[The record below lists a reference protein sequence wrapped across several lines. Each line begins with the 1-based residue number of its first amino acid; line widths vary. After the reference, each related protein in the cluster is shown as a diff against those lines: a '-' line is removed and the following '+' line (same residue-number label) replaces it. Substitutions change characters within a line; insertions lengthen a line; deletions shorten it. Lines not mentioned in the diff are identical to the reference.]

1 VRRAPL
7 LIAALACCLGALV
20 PAASA
25 ARPRFETDLL
35 ARIPTP
41 GYPALAYV
49 HPNRRI
55 YVGTYVNSQGDS
67 LRSRVFEYE
76 SDALVRSWTVPGQD
90 LSKEHGVQV
99 ATSDSKGRLV
109 LLDRNPARALLLDRR
124 TGAFS
129 RYATFADLPDCPPL
143 GGQNCSPSTTNG
155 PPVPN
160 YAAWGPDGSLY
171 VTDFEQAVIWRVPR
185 GGGAARIWLA
195 DARLDGG
202 QFGTTGIALGP
213 DRKTLF
219 VAQGSSGG
227 LNPGGL
233 LPGGSLNPTSGKIY
247 KLAIQPGGGPGQLQQ
262 LYESQPADLPDG
274 FALARSGN
282 LYVPMAGS
290 NQLVVVAPNGAET
303 ARFPSSPSGGNGSAV
318 PFDTPS
324 SARFTGTR
332 LIVANQSFGGT
343 RENQATLDVEAGEAG
358 LQEFIYGLDR
368 TAPKLTKLSLAPKRF
383 RRGRGRHRGTHIRFR
398 LSERSRVLFRVERRT
413 RKGWSHVGDF
423 SRTRK
428 AGRSSLAFSG
438 RFKFRGRTRL
448 LKAGR
453 YRLKARA
460 RDAARNRSRLASRR
474 FRVLR

>member
-1 VRRAPL
+1 VKRAL
-7 LIAALACCLGALV
+7 LVAAALACWLGALA
-20 PAASA
+20 PSAGA
-25 ARPRFETDLL
+25 ARARFDTRLL

-41 GYPALAYV
+41 GFPAFAYV

-55 YVGTYVNSQGDS
+55 YVGTYVNTQGDS
-67 LRSRVFEYE
+67 QRSRVLEYE
-76 SDALVRSWTVPGQD
+76 GGTPVRSWTVPGQD

-109 LLDRNPARALLLDRR
+109 LLDRNPARALLLNRS
-124 TGAFS
+124 TGNFA
-129 RYATFADLPDCPPL
+129 RYATFADLPNCPPL
-143 GGQNCSPSTTNG
+143 GGQNCSPSTTDG

-171 VTDFEQAVIWRVPR
+171 VTDFEQAVIWRVPK
-185 GGGAARIWLA
+185 GGGAAQIWLA

-202 QFGTTGIALGP
+202 QFGTTGILLGA

-219 VAQGSSGG
+219 VGQGSTGG

-233 LPGGSLNPTSGKIY
+233 LPGGSLNPTTGKIY
-247 KLAIQPGGGPGQLQQ
+247 KVGIQGSGGPGQLQQ

-274 FALARSGN
+274 FAIARSGN

-290 NQLVVVAPNGAET
+290 NQLAVVAPNGAEKE
-303 ARFPSSPSGGNGSAV
+303 RFPAGPDGGNGSAV

-324 SARFTGTR
+324 SARFLGGS

-343 RENQATLDVEAGEAG
+343 RDNQATLDVYVGETG
-358 LQEFIYGLDR
+358 LQEFVYGLDR
-368 TAPKLTKLSLAPKRF
+368 TAPRVTKLSVSPKRF
-383 RRGRGRHRGTHIRFR
+383 RRGRGRHRGTHFEFR
-398 LSERSRVLFRVERRT
+398 LSERSKVLFRIERRT

-423 SRTRK
+423 TRTRK
-428 AGRSSLAFSG
+428 AGKSSVAFSG
-438 RFKFRGRTRL
+438 RFKYRKRTRV

-453 YRLKARA
+453 YRLKVRA
-460 RDAARNRSRLASRR
+460 RDKAGNRSKLAARR
-474 FRVLR
+474 FRVAG